1 MISKN
6 TLNNYLRKFNFEI
19 HGTSYIQSLKKGEFK
34 SNEFDFFKKIFGTD
48 KITIFDVGANRGVK
62 ITEFL
67 KLFPS
72 SLIYAFEPYTPLIK
86 ELEKQFLN
94 NPNIRLFNIGI
105 SDKKKEMVFNVN
117 KGVDTSSFLTSNKT
131 GLNSDKQVH
140 TIEQV
145 ILPLD
150 TLDQIVLNEKIEKI
164 NILKLDIQGSELN
177 ALRGAEKLLG
187 ESRIDIIFT
196 EAYFIK
202 QYIDQPLFYEIAS
215 YLQGFGYLLQDI
227 YNPIY
232 GKGKL
237 AWCDAIFVRENL
249 NC

>member
-6 TLNNYLRKFNFEI
+6 KLNKYLRKLNVEV
-19 HGTSYIQSLKKGEFK
+19 HGISYIQSLKKGEFTN
-34 SNEFDFFKKIFGTD
+34 NEFDFFKKIFGKGD
-48 KITIFDVGANRGVK
+48 ITIFDIGANRGLK
-62 ITEFL
+62 IAQFL

-72 SLIYAFEPYTPLIK
+72 SSIYAFEPYVPLFK

-94 NPNIRLFNIGI
+94 NSEIRLFNIGI
-105 SDKKKEMVFNVN
+105 SDKKAEGVFNVN
-117 KGVDTSSFLTSNKT
+117 QGVDTSSFLISNKT
-131 GLNSDKQVH
+131 GLNSDKQVQ

-145 ILPLD
+145 TLPLD

-164 NILKLDIQGSELN
+164 HILKLDIQGSELN
-177 ALRGAEKLLG
+177 ALKGAEGLLI
-187 ESRIDIIFT
+187 EKRIDVIFT
-196 EAYFIK
+196 EAYFIQ

-215 YLQGFGYLLQDI
+215 YLQQFGYSLQDI